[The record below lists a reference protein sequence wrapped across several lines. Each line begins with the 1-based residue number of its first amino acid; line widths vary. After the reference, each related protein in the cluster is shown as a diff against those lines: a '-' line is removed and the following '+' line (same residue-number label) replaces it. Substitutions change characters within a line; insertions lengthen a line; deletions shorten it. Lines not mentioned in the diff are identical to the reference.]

1 MYTGLEVSKRALDMY
16 MKKEKYSY
24 LYGGAKGE
32 RGTEEFIRSM
42 FQSYPQYFSKYSND
56 QKENIVK
63 YCLGKIL
70 YDCSGF
76 VCHCA
81 GITHVYSG
89 KLYQNGS
96 NKTTHILDGKAG
108 WLCYKTGHVGI
119 DRGDGTFLHIP
130 SEMHTIEPKRF
141 SDYDWTDQCR
151 IAGVDYSYEDAQNVY
166 TVQPGDTLSG
176 IAAMY
181 GTTYQHLAAV
191 NGIANPDIIN
201 VGQKIV
207 IQ

>member
-16 MKKEKYSY
+16 MKKETYAY
-24 LYGGAKGE
+24 LYGAKGE

-42 FQSYPQYFSKYSND
+42 FQSYPQYFSKYSNI

-63 YCLGKIL
+63 YCIGKIL

-130 SEMHTIEPKRF
+130 SEMHTIEPVRF
-141 SDYDWTDQCR
+141 ADYDWTNICR
-151 IAGVDYSYEDAQNVY
+151 LSGVDYSYENSETTHV
-166 TVQPGDTLSG
+166 VQKGETLYG
-176 IAAMY
+176 IAKQY
-181 GTTYQHLAAV
+181 GTSYQALAKA
-191 NGIANPDIIN
+191 NDISNPDLIS
-201 VGQKIV
+201 VGQKIN
-207 IQ
+207 II